1 MIEPG
6 VIEVAACSHAAI
18 SGAVCTAITDDNK
31 RSILCLYYTKSAS
44 VEPADLQIYL
54 EKTLPPYMVP
64 THIIPVELIPTT
76 TNGKVDYRALPE
88 IKDKGVD
95 KEIIEAKTKN
105 EKMILEIWKSVLKQT
120 TISVESRF
128 FAIGGDSIQA
138 IQLLGKCKKQGLNFT
153 PSDLYKH
160 QTIRGLAKL
169 MDKSKI

>member
-1 MIEPG
+1 M
-6 VIEVAACSHAAI
+6 
-18 SGAVCTAITDDNK
+18 
-31 RSILCLYYTKSAS
+31 
-44 VEPADLQIYL
+44 
-54 EKTLPPYMVP
+54 
-64 THIIPVELIPTT
+64 
-76 TNGKVDYRALPE
+76 
-88 IKDKGVD
+88 D
-95 KEIIEAKTKN
+95 KEIIEAKTKH
-105 EKMILEIWKSVLKQT
+105 EKMILEIWKSVLKLT